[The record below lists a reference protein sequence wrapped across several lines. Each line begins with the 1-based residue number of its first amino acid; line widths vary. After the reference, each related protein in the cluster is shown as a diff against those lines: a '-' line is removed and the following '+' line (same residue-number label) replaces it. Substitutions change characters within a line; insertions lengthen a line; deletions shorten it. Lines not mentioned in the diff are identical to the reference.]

1 MDGDIN
7 EAQFDAAAVHD
18 TNLLSCPIPAVAI
31 PTSYYL
37 AICLSSSRW
46 SSSAAPLRCATKQII
61 YFGSAQAAAPGP
73 RPRTQPGRD
82 RQCTVGIQAGMTL
95 IFDIGYCDDDR
106 KYMLGTHHSSIIFCS
121 GILKCFLLT

>member
-31 PTSYYL
+31 PTSDYL
-37 AICLSSSRW
+37 AICLSPARW
-46 SSSAAPLRCATKQII
+46 SCFTAPLRCNTKQII
-61 YFGSAQAAAPGP
+61 YFGSARAAAPGP

-82 RQCTVGIQAGMTL
+82 RQCTVGIQAG
-95 IFDIGYCDDDR
+95 IDQGSY
-106 KYMLGTHHSSIIFCS
+106 SACS
-121 GILKCFLLT
+121 GILKCFLFTQHEDDMRERI

>member
-37 AICLSSSRW
+37 AICLSSPPPARAAEQLH
-46 SSSAAPLRCATKQII
+46 SAAPQNKLFILGRRERRHQDPGLGHNQAGT
-61 YFGSAQAAAPGP
+61 GSAQWEY
-73 RPRTQPGRD
+73 RR
-82 RQCTVGIQAGMTL
+82 V
-95 IFDIGYCDDDR
+95 
-106 KYMLGTHHSSIIFCS
+106 
-121 GILKCFLLT
+121 